1 MGRVSLEIVPRD
13 EKSFAEDLD
22 LAKKR
27 FPCVDTLNI
36 PDILKFDVRIPE
48 ACSVAAGYFT
58 NVIPH
63 IRAVSVGRSEP
74 LPFKDQFNALGI
86 SEVLVVLGD
95 NPEIVSKSADP
106 CTSVEL
112 ISRIK
117 KEMPEMRVYAAID
130 QWRQTLPE
138 EIAYAK
144 EKMDA
149 GADGFF
155 TQPFFDMDSIERYH
169 NELSG
174 IDVFWGLA
182 PVVRESSR
190 KYWETKNKVRFPA
203 DFTCTMEW
211 NRDFARRVMGR
222 TDNERFHVYF
232 CPITVDFVEYLTGI
246 V

>member
-13 EKSFAEDLD
+13 ESSFAEDLE
-22 LAKKR
+22 LARKR

-48 ACSVAAGYFT
+48 ACSIATGFFSR
-58 NVIPH
+58 VIPH
-63 IRAVSVGRSEP
+63 VRAVSAGRKEP
-74 LPFKDQFNALGI
+74 LPFKEQFNALGI
-86 SEVLVVLGD
+86 KEVLVVLGD
-95 NPEIVSKSADP
+95 NPEIESKSEDP

-117 KEMPEMRVYAAID
+117 KEMPDMKVYAAID
-130 QWRQTLPE
+130 QWRQGISE

-155 TQPFFDMDSIERYH
+155 TQPFFDMSSIEKYYD
-169 NELSG
+169 ELSG

-190 KYWETKNKVRFPA
+190 KYWENKNKVRFPA

-211 NRDFARRVMGR
+211 NRDFARKVVGR
-222 TDNERFHVYF
+222 T
-232 CPITVDFVEYLTGI
+232 
-246 V
+246 